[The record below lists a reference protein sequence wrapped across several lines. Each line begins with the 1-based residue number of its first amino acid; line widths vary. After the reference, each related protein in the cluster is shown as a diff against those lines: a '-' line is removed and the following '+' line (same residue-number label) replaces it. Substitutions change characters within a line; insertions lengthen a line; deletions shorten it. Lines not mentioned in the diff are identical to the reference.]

1 MAEDFEGNTSAAARA
16 WAKAVSEARSV
27 LPGVR
32 QFIGDN
38 PTLFRTAG
46 GDVEEMRYALQA
58 QRQSQYEAEREELA
72 ALVAQRGAP
81 LGYVTLPPSS
91 VGAGGPQQTY
101 YQQDFENYVGGL
113 DINDQTAL
121 AQGMYAQGL
130 YGSDADIADIMDPV
144 LMTGALQSA
153 VNQAAAYAQLFQDTE
168 MIPTLEY
175 RFAAYKDMTPQEI
188 MAEFIRRGGGGG
200 GGRAIRLPDPA
211 ALRDTL
217 EAASSQVLG
226 RKATDAEKRMFV
238 EGINSAVRAGESV
251 DVGARAGVFARQ
263 QAPVEAGA
271 MDLKNAGNLVLR
283 ALGLG

>member
-1 MAEDFEGNTSAAARA
+1 MVEFGETIKGIVQEETPRLERLSPQTRGYHRDNPQGLVTDVESPYETEIRLRAGRFEGYQT
-16 WAKAVSEARSV
+16 
-27 LPGVR
+27 
-32 QFIGDN
+32 D
-38 PTLFRTAG
+38 
-46 GDVEEMRYALQA
+46 
-58 QRQSQYEAEREELA
+58 REGLA
-72 ALVAQRGAP
+72 AIVAQRGSP

-91 VGAGGPQQTY
+91 VGAGGPQQIY
-101 YQQDFENYVGGL
+101 YEEDFLNYVGAL

-130 YGSDADIADIMDPV
+130 YGSDVDIADIMDPL

-188 MAEFIRRGGGGG
+188 MAEFIRRGGGGRG